1 MNRDDRSAF
10 ALRLRTLRKQAKM
23 TQADVAQA
31 LNLHRTAYTKYETD
45 KASPDYTCLLAIAD
59 LFHVTADYLLGNE
72 SESHGDTLNDDESD
86 TFALSPEERELIAS
100 FRRLTGTQ
108 QQLLLQTERELLSIC
123 LTEKNR
129 PRT

>member
-45 KASPDYTCLLAIAD
+45 KASPDYNCLLAIAE

-72 SESHGDTLNDDESD
+72 PIPHGDLLKDDD
-86 TFALSPEERELIAS
+86 GDAALLSPEERELIS
-100 FRRLTGTQ
+100 CFRRLTDTQ
-108 QQLLLQTERELLSIC
+108 QRLLLQTERELLGILSAD
-123 LTEKNR
+123 
-129 PRT
+129 

>member
-1 MNRDDRSAF
+1 MNRDNRSAF

-45 KASPDYTCLLAIAD
+45 KASPDYNCLLAIAE

-72 SESHGDTLNDDESD
+72 PESHNDTLENAER
-86 TFALSPEERELIAS
+86 TAVMLSPEEHELLS
-100 FRRLTGTQ
+100 CFRRLTDTQ
-108 QQLLLQTERELLSIC
+108 QRLLLQTERELLGVIS
-123 LTEKNR
+123 EE
-129 PRT
+129 

>member
-45 KASPDYTCLLAIAD
+45 KASPDYNCLLAIAE
-59 LFHVTADYLLGNE
+59 LFHVTADHLLGNDPVPH
-72 SESHGDTLNDDESD
+72 SDMLNNDE
-86 TFALSPEERELIAS
+86 TGALTLSPEERELLSS
-100 FRRLTGTQ
+100 FRRLTDTQ
-108 QQLLLQTERELLSIC
+108 RHLLLQTERELLGLISA
-123 LTEKNR
+123 E
-129 PRT
+129 